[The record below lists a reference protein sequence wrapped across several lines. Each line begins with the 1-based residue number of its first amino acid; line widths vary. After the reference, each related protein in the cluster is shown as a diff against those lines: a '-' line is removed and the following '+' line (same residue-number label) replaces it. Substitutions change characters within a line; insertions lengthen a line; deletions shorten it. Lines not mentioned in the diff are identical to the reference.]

1 MSNRMDLR
9 GALFMAVLALA
20 VGAAVAGEHG
30 KCTKSAEECAAM
42 MKEKYQT
49 RGWMGVELDQN
60 EDGSMRVTSVMP
72 DSPAQKAGLKAD
84 DTLVSVNGSTLP
96 KDAPEKAMK
105 GDDWKIG
112 NTVALGIKRGDD
124 VSAVKVTLGR
134 IPEAL
139 LAKMIETHTKEHHE
153 IAKN

>member
-1 MSNRMDLR
+1 MLNRMGFR

-20 VGAAVAGEHG
+20 VGSLVAGEHG
-30 KCTKSAEECAAM
+30 KCAKSADEAAAM

-60 EDGSMRVTSVMP
+60 EDGSMRVTSVVP
-72 DSPAQKAGLKAD
+72 DSPAEKAGLKTD
-84 DTLVSVNGSTLP
+84 DTLVSVNGAALP

-112 NTVALGIKRGDD
+112 NTVTLGIKRGDD
-124 VSAVKVTLGR
+124 ASTVKATLGR
-134 IPEAL
+134 IPEAV
-139 LAKMIETHTKEHHE
+139 LAQLIETQTREYHE